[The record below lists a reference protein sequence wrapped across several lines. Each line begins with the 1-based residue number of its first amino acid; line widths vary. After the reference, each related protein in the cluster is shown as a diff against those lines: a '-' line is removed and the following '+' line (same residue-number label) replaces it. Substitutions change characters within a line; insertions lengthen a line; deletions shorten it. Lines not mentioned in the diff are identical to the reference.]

1 MMHIC
6 RKYPNA
12 GERLQFNRYFTDMDR
27 LFGLFN
33 AKFRP
38 VTTRLT
44 RMMLAFNSVRKDDL
58 APSADE
64 LDQEKNE
71 LEKRVLP
78 SLNSLLAENQFFCG
92 DEITCIDIQI
102 YCELS
107 TVIALLDDI
116 WVDPDVLPQLY

>member
-12 GERLQFNRYFTDMDR
+12 GDRLSFNKYFTDMDR

-33 AKFRP
+33 SKFRP

-44 RMMLAFNSVRKDDL
+44 RMMLAQHSVKKDL
-58 APSADE
+58 LVPTAEE
-64 LDQEKNE
+64 LDTEKNE

-78 SLNSLLAENQFFCG
+78 SLNF
-92 DEITCIDIQI
+92 
-102 YCELS
+102 
-107 TVIALLDDI
+107 LLDKK
-116 WVDPDVLPQLY
+116 